1 MKLHPS
7 VTLDRVC
14 DAVEREQTT
23 LDNPG
28 FCTACGA
35 EADGVEPDARNYDCE
50 ACGAPAVYGAS
61 ELLIMMA

>member
-1 MKLHPS
+1 MELHPS

-14 DAVEREQTT
+14 DAVKREQTT

-35 EADGVEPDARNYDCE
+35 EAEGVEPDARRCECE
-50 ACGAPAVYGAS
+50 ACGAHGVYGAS
-61 ELLIMMA
+61 DLLIMMA